1 MRSRRLLDLFHCMG
15 GVVIRAL
22 FLTAWQHD
30 RTALLVPVFM
40 IALPLVGAMLLECFA

>member
-1 MRSRRLLDLFHCMG
+1 MG

-40 IALPLVGAMLLECFA
+40 IALPLVGAMLLEIGQ